1 MPERLSIGIDIGGS
15 NVVGGVVDEDGQIL
29 ADTRRLTPST
39 DPNRVLDVIVDITDE
54 LRAQHHVRAL
64 GIGAAGFVDSSQST
78 VVFSPHLADRKSTRL
93 NSSQASTSY
102 AVLS

>member
-1 MPERLSIGIDIGGS
+1 
-15 NVVGGVVDEDGQIL
+15 
-29 ADTRRLTPST
+29 LTPST

-78 VVFSPHLADRKSTRL
+78 VVFSPHLAWRHEPCVIRLPGAHDCRFWLITTRTPRAGQ
-93 NSSQASTSY
+93 NGDSAPYKTNRTSFW
-102 AVLS
+102 